1 MRPTLVWFEN
11 DLRLHDHPA
20 LTAAARA
27 GSPIVPLFVWDGGAG
42 WADGSASRWWL
53 HRSLQAFSSDLD
65 DAGLKLI
72 IRCGDPETVVP
83 AVAAEVDAGLV
94 VWLERP
100 DPLRADR
107 DSRIESAIDRPVR
120 RFGGVLLH
128 DPERVQTGSGGPYKV
143 FTPFYRKFTEV
154 VNIEPAEGQPDFG
167 QLDPPPVLESAPL
180 EALDL
185 LPSLPWDE
193 GLAEAWTPGEKG
205 ARRRMADLHLSA
217 YSNERDIPSIEG
229 TSRMSPHLHFG
240 EVSPRELW
248 HAVGKVEPYRRQ
260 LVWRDFAHH
269 LIHHFPNT
277 RSEPLRDEFRAF
289 PWRDDADELKRWQ
302 QGQTGYPIVDAGMR
316 ELWETGWMHNR
327 VRMIVASFLTKH
339 LLHTWL
345 EGQAWFEDTL
355 VDADLAN
362 NVFGW
367 QWAGGCGADA
377 QPFFRIFNPM
387 TQGKK
392 FDPEGTYVRRW
403 VPELRDLP
411 ARVIHEPW
419 KADRVTAAY
428 PSPIVEHRDARERAL
443 AAYQKTRK

>member
-20 LTAAARA
+20 LLAAAKA

-42 WADGSASRWWL
+42 WAEGSASRWWL
-53 HRSLQAFSSDLD
+53 HHSLEAFSSSLADF
-65 DAGLKLI
+65 GLTLI
-72 IRCGDPETVVP
+72 IRRGAPETVVP
-83 AVAAEVDAGLV
+83 AVAEEVDAGLV

-100 DPLRADR
+100 DPVRASR
-107 DSRIESAIDRPVR
+107 DSSIESGLDRPVR
-120 RFGGVLLH
+120 RFGGALMH
-128 DPERVQTGSGGPYKV
+128 DPARLQTGSGGPYKV
-143 FTPFYRKFTEV
+143 FTPFYRKFTEMV
-154 VNIEPAEGQPDFG
+154 RVEQAEGQPDFG
-167 QLDPPPVLESAPL
+167 QLAPAPRIESAPL
-180 EALDL
+180 EALEL
-185 LPSLPWDE
+185 LPHIPWDE
-193 GLAEAWTPGEKG
+193 GLAKAWTPGETG
-205 ARRRMADLHLSA
+205 ARKRMSDLHIDGYA
-217 YSNERDIPSIEG
+217 DERDIPSIEG

-248 HAVGKVEPYRRQ
+248 HAVGQVEPYRRQ

-269 LIHHFPNT
+269 LIHHFPET
-277 RSEPLRDEFRAF
+277 RSEPLRAEFGAF
-289 PWRDDADELKRWQ
+289 PWREEADELKRWQ
-302 QGQTGYPIVDAGMR
+302 QGRTGYPIVDAGMR

-327 VRMIVASFLTKH
+327 VRMVVASFLTKH

-345 EGQAWFEDTL
+345 EGQTWFEDTL

-377 QPFFRIFNPM
+377 QPFFRIFNPI

-392 FDPEGTYVRRW
+392 FDPEGVYVRRW
-403 VPELRDLP
+403 VPELRGLP
-411 ARVIHEPW
+411 DRVIHEPW
-419 KADRVTAAY
+419 KASAVPADY
-428 PSPIVEHRDARERAL
+428 PSPIVEHRKARERAL